1 MEQSKKFLEKINIE
15 MIFLSILFLF
25 FLQMITELISA
36 IYMLDLL
43 NTSVDEKAAG
53 LLFLLPSF
61 FLIFS
66 KKKNISPNLIKISGI
81 TLIIARL
88 ITPLVPTLGK
98 IITAGLGVGSFMI
111 FFPSYLFYSSSLTK
125 KSNGLN
131 FGISLA
137 IGTGL
142 SILFRTLY
150 YTIDISMYSWYQLIG
165 VILALISVVLL
176 LSFDT
181 MQNKDKQGENL
192 EETEVENGKNV
203 YKNKYGK
210 FRREIK
216 ILGLIFGIINI
227 FLLIYFAFESP
238 TVISRW
244 TQGNYLA
251 IIIILTIM
259 ISIYVLIAQFRPE
272 WFDLLRTWM
281 IGLWN
286 FLFSISLVL
295 TIFVHTI
302 KFPETPSSPAIVV
315 ESPYWFQQI
324 PLYMML
330 LLSPIIFINFMLFTR
345 ELIKIRPSKRQISG
359 GFSWGGFYIIIM
371 AFIIIFTNIW
381 GYVGAASLIFRNL
394 FWLPFLLIG
403 IGMFISALFIKKS
416 TIQFKKIKVTPK
428 ENVSASIFIFLIL
441 IGTIVGG
448 IITNA
453 NPEPLTGEG
462 VNTLN
467 IMTFNVQMGVN
478 ETGDKNYEAQLKL
491 IQEINPDII
500 ALQESDSAK
509 IGGGNSDVVR
519 YFADKLNY
527 YAYYGPKKVT
537 GTYGTAILSRY
548 PISNA
553 QSIFSFSDE
562 DEIGTVHV
570 QITVR
575 DTIFDIFN
583 SHPDGSA
590 DAKLVHSETLMSHIG
605 VRSNVIS
612 MGDFNSRENS
622 TYYNASTAV
631 LVDSF
636 LSLYPD
642 GFDENGVNRTR
653 RIDHIF
659 VSPKFIIKEA
669 HYISSPESQTDHP
682 VHWII
687 IEF

>member
-1 MEQSKKFLEKINIE
+1 MEQSKKFLDRINLE
-15 MIFLSILFLF
+15 MILLSILFLF

-36 IYMLDLL
+36 IYMIDLL

-61 FLIFS
+61 FLLFS
-66 KKKNISPNLIKISGI
+66 KKEISPKLIKISGSV
-81 TLIIARL
+81 LIVARL
-88 ITPLVPTLGK
+88 ITPIVTTFGK

-111 FFPSYLFYSSSLTK
+111 FFPSYLLYSSSLTK

-142 SILFRTLY
+142 SILFRTLNS
-150 YTIDISMYSWYQLIG
+150 TIDISMHGWYQSIG
-165 VILALISVVLL
+165 VILALIALFVL
-176 LSFDT
+176 LSFEKLMNINNEEKT
-181 MQNKDKQGENL
+181 VEENDMEK
-192 EETEVENGKNV
+192 EEAKGHFSK
-203 YKNKYGK
+203 
-210 FRREIK
+210 EIK
-216 ILGLIFGIINI
+216 ILGLIFGIVNV

-251 IIIILTIM
+251 IVIILTIL
-259 ISIYVLIAQFRPE
+259 ISIYTLIAQFKPE
-272 WFDLLRTWM
+272 WFELLKSWM
-281 IGLWN
+281 LWLWN
-286 FLFSISLVL
+286 FLFAVSLVL
-295 TIFVHTI
+295 TIYVHTI
-302 KFPETPSSPAIVV
+302 KFPETTSSPAIIVGT
-315 ESPYWFQQI
+315 PYWYQQI

-330 LLSPIIFINFMLFTR
+330 LLSPIIFINFMLFIR
-345 ELIKIRPSKRQISG
+345 ELIKIHPTKRQISR
-359 GFSWGGFYIIIM
+359 GFSLGGLYIVIM

-381 GYVGAASLIFRNL
+381 GYVGAVSLIFRNL
-394 FWLPFLLIG
+394 FWLPFILIG
-403 IGMFISALFIKKS
+403 IGMFISTLFIKKS
-416 TIQFKKIKVTPK
+416 SIQFKKFKGTPK
-428 ENVSASIFIFLIL
+428 ENVSAAIFICFIL
-441 IGTIVGG
+441 IGTILGG

-453 NPEPLTGEG
+453 NPEPLTGQG
-462 VNTLN
+462 VNSLK

-478 ETGDKNYEAQLKL
+478 ESGEKNYESQLRL
-491 IQEINPDII
+491 IQDINPDII

-509 IGGGNSDVVR
+509 IGGGNSDVIR

-527 YAYYGPKKVT
+527 YSYYGPKKVT

-553 QSIFSFSDE
+553 ISIFTYSDE

-570 QITVR
+570 QITVG
-575 DTIFDIFN
+575 DTIFDVFN
-583 SHPDGSA
+583 SHPDGSD
-590 DAKLVHSETLMSHIG
+590 DAKLIHSQTLMSHIG
-605 VRSNVIS
+605 FLSNVIS

-636 LSLYPD
+636 LSLYPNHL
-642 GFDENGVNRTR
+642 DENGVNRTR

-659 VSPKFIIKEA
+659 VSPGFTIKES

-682 VHWII
+682 VYWIV

>member
-1 MEQSKKFLEKINIE
+1 MEQSKKFLDKINIE

-25 FLQMITELISA
+25 FLQMITQLISA

-61 FLIFS
+61 CLTFS
-66 KKKNISPNLIKISGI
+66 KKDISPKLIKISGI
-81 TLIIARL
+81 ILIVARL
-88 ITPLVPTLGK
+88 ITPFFATLGK
-98 IITAGLGVGSFMI
+98 IISAGLGVGSFMI
-111 FFPSYLFYSSSLTK
+111 FFPSYLLYSSSLTK

-131 FGISLA
+131 FGLSLA

-142 SILFRTLY
+142 SILFRTLN
-150 YTIDISMYSWYQLIG
+150 YTIDISMFSWYQSIG
-165 VILALISVVLL
+165 VILALIAIVFL
-176 LSFDT
+176 LSFDKI
-181 MQNKDKQGENL
+181 QNYDRKDEVLQENKSEK
-192 EETEVENGKNV
+192 EENIQKKTN
-203 YKNKYGK
+203 GK

-216 ILGLIFGIINI
+216 ILSLIFGIINI

-259 ISIYVLIAQFRPE
+259 ISIYVLIAQFKPE

-286 FLFSISLVL
+286 TLFSISLVL

-302 KFPETPSSPAIVV
+302 KFPETPSSPAIIVGT
-315 ESPYWFQQI
+315 PYWYQQI
-324 PLYMML
+324 PLYIML
-330 LLSPIIFINFMLFTR
+330 LLSPIIFINFMLITR
-345 ELIKIRPSKRQISG
+345 ELIKIHPSKRQISG
-359 GFSWGGFYIIIM
+359 GFTLGGLYIIIM

-381 GYVGAASLIFRNL
+381 GYVGTASLIFRNL

-403 IGMFISALFIKKS
+403 IGMFISALFIKKTS
-416 TIQFKKIKVTPK
+416 IQFKKFKGTHK
-428 ENVSASIFIFLIL
+428 ENVSAAIFICFIL

-453 NPEPLTGEG
+453 NLEPLTGQG
-462 VNTLN
+462 VNSLN

-478 ETGDKNYEAQLKL
+478 ETGDKNYESQLKL

-527 YAYYGPKKVT
+527 YSYYGPKKVT

-553 QSIFSFSDE
+553 ITIFSFSDE

-570 QITVR
+570 QITVG
-575 DTIFDIFN
+575 DTIFDVFN
-583 SHPDGSA
+583 SHPDGSD
-590 DAKLVHSETLMSHIG
+590 DAKLIHSQTLMSHIG
-605 VRSNVIS
+605 FLSNVIS

-631 LVDSF
+631 LIDSF

-642 GFDENGVNRTR
+642 HFDENGVNRTR

-682 VHWII
+682 VHWIV

>member
-1 MEQSKKFLEKINIE
+1 MEQSKKFLDKINIE
-15 MIFLSILFLF
+15 MILLSILFLF

-53 LLFLLPSF
+53 LIFLLPSF

-66 KKKNISPNLIKISGI
+66 KKNISPNLIKISGI
-81 TLIIARL
+81 LLIVARL
-88 ITPLVPTLGK
+88 ITPLVATFGK

-111 FFPSYLFYSSSLTK
+111 FFPSYLLYSSSITK

-142 SILFRTLY
+142 SILFRTLNS
-150 YTIDISMYSWYQLIG
+150 TLDISMYSWYQFIG

-176 LSFDT
+176 LSFDKI
-181 MQNKDKQGENL
+181 QNYEQKDEAL
-192 EETEVENGKNV
+192 EEEELKNEKNV
-203 YKNKYGK
+203 YKNTYGK

-216 ILGLIFGIINI
+216 ILALIFGIINI

-251 IIIILTIM
+251 IVIILTIM
-259 ISIYVLIAQFRPE
+259 ISVYILIAQFRPE
-272 WFDLLRTWM
+272 WFDFLRTWM

-295 TIFVHTI
+295 TIFAHII
-302 KFPETPSSPAIVV
+302 KFPETPSSPDIVV
-315 ESPYWFQQI
+315 GTPYWFQQI

-359 GFSWGGFYIIIM
+359 GFSWGGLYIVIM

-403 IGMFISALFIKKS
+403 IGMFLSALFINKS
-416 TIQFKKIKVTPK
+416 SIQFKNFKKSPK
-428 ENVSASIFIFLIL
+428 ENVSAAIFICFIL
-441 IGTIVGG
+441 IGTILGG

-453 NPEPLTGEG
+453 NPEPLTGQD
-462 VNTLN
+462 VNSLS

-509 IGGGNSDVVR
+509 IGGGNSDVIR

-527 YAYYGPKKVT
+527 YSYYGPKKVT

-553 QSIFSFSDE
+553 LSIFSFSDE

-570 QITVR
+570 QITVG

-605 VRSNVIS
+605 FLSNVIS

-642 GFDENGVNRTR
+642 HIDENGVNRTR